1 MGVDPV
7 PIDSTILDRMD
18 TDFGL
23 EKGYAKK
30 CIQVNKHNQ
39 VTSTYYLLLKELIK
53 KGEKSPAD
61 VRSADYDPK

>member
-1 MGVDPV
+1 M
-7 PIDSTILDRMD
+7 PIDTTILDRMD